1 MQLTENLDQTYCAVG
16 FANFSNIV
24 QMFFDIGIYAAETV
38 RSKRKQMLQTKN
50 HKQMKRGDV
59 DFKYSE
65 NVLCCKWYNNKS
77 VLLLLKVIV
86 KELFQRAGLLKESVP
101 VKLSQQVHLII
112 FENIRFLDKDVWI
125 VKWIIITLKLLWD
138 VKFAVCIYVLRRKE
152 IVSLI
157 TTKMCKCLKYLKEY
171 EAVFITLVFISII
184 AFWLFMKLTVDYI

>member
-1 MQLTENLDQTYCAVG
+1 MQLTENLDQTYYAVG

-24 QMFFDIGIYAAETV
+24 QMLFDIGVYAAETV

-59 DFKYSE
+59 DIKYSE
-65 NVLCCKWYNNKS
+65 IVLCCKWHNNKS

-112 FENIRFLDKDVWI
+112 FKNIRFLDKDV
-125 VKWIIITLKLLWD
+125 
-138 VKFAVCIYVLRRKE
+138 
-152 IVSLI
+152 
-157 TTKMCKCLKYLKEY
+157 
-171 EAVFITLVFISII
+171 
-184 AFWLFMKLTVDYI
+184 

>member
-1 MQLTENLDQTYCAVG
+1 ML
-16 FANFSNIV
+16 
-24 QMFFDIGIYAAETV
+24 FDIGIYAAETV

-50 HKQMKRGDV
+50 HKQMKQGDV

-65 NVLCCKWYNNKS
+65 IVLCCKWHNNKS

-112 FENIRFLDKDVWI
+112 FKNIRFLDKDVWI
-125 VKWIIITLKLLWD
+125 VKWIVITLKLLWD